1 MSPILV
7 WGIVL
12 AVAVVFEIAT
22 VALVSIWF
30 AFGSLLALIAACLK
44 ASLSVQIIIFVL
56 GSLLTLVLTR
66 PLASKMLH
74 GQITKT
80 NVDRLIGKK
89 GVVTKSLTAY
99 EMGEVKLL
107 NGTWR
112 ALSKTKVE
120 ITEGSQV
127 KVLAIEG
134 NHLIVEE
141 I

>member
-12 AVAVVFEIAT
+12 AVAVIFEIAT

-56 GSLLTLVLTR
+56 GSLLTLLLTR

-112 ALSKTKVE
+112 ALSKTKDE

>member
-30 AFGSLLALIAACLK
+30 AFGSLLALISACLK

-112 ALSKTKVE
+112 ALSKTKDE

>member
-112 ALSKTKVE
+112 ALSKTKEE

>member
-12 AVAVVFEIAT
+12 AVAVIFEIAT

-112 ALSKTKVE
+112 ALSKTKEE

>member
-112 ALSKTKVE
+112 ALSKTKDE

>member
-30 AFGSLLALIAACLK
+30 AFGNLLALIAACLK

-112 ALSKTKVE
+112 ALSKTKDE

>member
-1 MSPILV
+1 
-7 WGIVL
+7 
-12 AVAVVFEIAT
+12 
-22 VALVSIWF
+22 VSIWF

-112 ALSKTKVE
+112 ALSKTKDE

>member
-89 GVVTKSLTAY
+89 GDVTKSLTAY

-112 ALSKTKVE
+112 ALSKTKDE

>member
-74 GQITKT
+74 GQITNT

-112 ALSKTKVE
+112 ALSKTKDE

>member
-112 ALSKTKVE
+112 ALSKTKDE
-120 ITEGSQV
+120 ITKGSQV

>member
-12 AVAVVFEIAT
+12 AVAVIFEIAT

-112 ALSKTKVE
+112 ALSKTKDE

>member
-99 EMGEVKLL
+99 EMG
-107 NGTWR
+107 WCM
-112 ALSKTKVE
+112 
-120 ITEGSQV
+120 
-127 KVLAIEG
+127 
-134 NHLIVEE
+134 
-141 I
+141 

>member
-44 ASLSVQIIIFVL
+44 ASFSVQIVIFVL

-112 ALSKTKVE
+112 ALSKTKDE